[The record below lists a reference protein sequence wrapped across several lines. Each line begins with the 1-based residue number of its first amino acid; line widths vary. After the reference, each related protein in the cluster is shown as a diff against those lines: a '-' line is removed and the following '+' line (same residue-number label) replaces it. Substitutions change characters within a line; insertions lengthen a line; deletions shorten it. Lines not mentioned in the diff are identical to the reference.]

1 MVCTRPLWCW
11 KLKAFFS
18 LKMCPK
24 RLQSGKC
31 HNSTVSCLFL
41 KDTRNNFFVY
51 HCPLFCFTFSITDR
65 SWFVL
70 TKMQQF
76 LLLFFINRSTM
87 QNRVTRISKNIQK
100 HKFSDAY
107 DVGIF
112 LINLVKMAFWYSVL
126 KFQFI
131 LHL

>member
-1 MVCTRPLWCW
+1 MALCLLCLQTQKNAQQTQLKCT
-11 KLKAFFS
+11 ADTE
-18 LKMCPK
+18 K
-24 RLQSGKC
+24 RTAEENMYKFYGNAHGSGHKQ
-31 HNSTVSCLFL
+31 N
-41 KDTRNNFFVY
+41 
-51 HCPLFCFTFSITDR
+51 
-65 SWFVL
+65 
-70 TKMQQF
+70 
-76 LLLFFINRSTM
+76 TM
-87 QNRVTRISKNIQK
+87 QNSVTRISKNIQK